1 VSCSDDLPAVQVD
14 PNQMRQVLWN
24 LLANAAEA
32 MTGPGAIDV
41 TARASAD
48 GGRVII
54 AITDDGP
61 GIASPTEAWEPFYT
75 TKAQGTGLGL
85 AIVAR
90 IVRDHGGDV
99 EVANTPDRGACFSV
113 SVPVSPRI
121 AVMAAGAAAHRM

>member
-1 VSCSDDLPAVQVD
+1 MEPAGQRRRGDDRRPA
-14 PNQMRQVLWN
+14 P
-24 LLANAAEA
+24 
-32 MTGPGAIDV
+32 IDV
-41 TARASAD
+41 TARRV
-48 GGRVII
+48 GRWRPRSII

-61 GIASPTEAWEPFYT
+61 GIASPAEAWEPFYT

-99 EVANTPDRGACFSV
+99 EVANTPNRGACFSV
-113 SVPVSPRI
+113 SVPVSPAQL